1 MAYLLT
7 SCIFVLL
14 RVQLQRMPMELPKFI
29 LGDNTDYEEDI
40 FIVHLDYPRC
50 IINLLNDEVEW
61 LEEPEGSEAELSV
74 AVAELVEDASRFYD
88 REMNRYN
95 ED

>member
-1 MAYLLT
+1 
-7 SCIFVLL
+7 
-14 RVQLQRMPMELPKFI
+14 MELPKFI

-61 LEEPEGSEAELSV
+61 LEEPEGSEAELSI
-74 AVAELVEDASRFYD
+74 AGAELVEEASRFYD
-88 REMNRYN
+88 REMERYD
-95 ED
+95 EE

>member
-1 MAYLLT
+1 MD
-7 SCIFVLL
+7 
-14 RVQLQRMPMELPKFI
+14 LPKFI

-61 LEEPEGSEAELSV
+61 LEQPEGSEAELSI
-74 AVAELVEDASRFYD
+74 AVAELVEEASRFYD
-88 REMNRYN
+88 REMQRY
-95 ED
+95 EE

>member
-1 MAYLLT
+1 
-7 SCIFVLL
+7 
-14 RVQLQRMPMELPKFI
+14 MELPKFI

-61 LEEPEGSEAELSV
+61 LEEPEGSEAELSI
-74 AVAELVEDASRFYD
+74 AVAELVEEASRFYD
-88 REMNRYN
+88 REMQRYD
-95 ED
+95 EQ

>member
-7 SCIFVLL
+7 SGIFVLL
-14 RVQLQRMPMELPKFI
+14 RFQSQRMPMDLPKFI

-61 LEEPEGSEAELSV
+61 LEEPEGSEAELSI
-74 AVAELVEDASRFYD
+74 AVAELVEEASRFYD
-88 REMNRYN
+88 REMERYD
-95 ED
+95 EG

>member
-1 MAYLLT
+1 MD
-7 SCIFVLL
+7 
-14 RVQLQRMPMELPKFI
+14 LPKFI

-61 LEEPEGSEAELSV
+61 LEEPEGSEAELSI
-74 AVAELVEDASRFYD
+74 AVAELVEEASRFYD
-88 REMNRYN
+88 REMQRYD
-95 ED
+95 EQ

>member
-1 MAYLLT
+1 MN
-7 SCIFVLL
+7 
-14 RVQLQRMPMELPKFI
+14 LPKFI
-29 LGDNTDYEEDI
+29 LGDNTDYQEDI

-88 REMNRYN
+88 REMKRYD
-95 ED
+95 EE

>member
-1 MAYLLT
+1 
-7 SCIFVLL
+7 
-14 RVQLQRMPMELPKFI
+14 MELPKFI

-61 LEEPEGSEAELSV
+61 LEEPEGSEAELSI
-74 AVAELVEDASRFYD
+74 AVAELVEEASRFSD
-88 REMNRYN
+88 REMQRYD
-95 ED
+95 EG

>member
-1 MAYLLT
+1 
-7 SCIFVLL
+7 
-14 RVQLQRMPMELPKFI
+14 MELPKFI

-61 LEEPEGSEAELSV
+61 LEEPEGSEAELSI
-74 AVAELVEDASRFYD
+74 AVAELVEEASRFYD
-88 REMNRYN
+88 REMQRYD
-95 ED
+95 EG